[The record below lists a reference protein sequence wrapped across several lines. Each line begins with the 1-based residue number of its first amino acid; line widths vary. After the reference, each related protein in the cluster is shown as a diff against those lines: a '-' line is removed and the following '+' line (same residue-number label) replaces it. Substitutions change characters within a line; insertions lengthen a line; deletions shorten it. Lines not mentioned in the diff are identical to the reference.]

1 MKIVTTHKGT
11 DFDGFASLIAGTLL
25 YPGAVPVIPKS
36 VNPNVKAFLA
46 IHKELFNVR
55 FSEDIP
61 FDTVTQLIIVDTN
74 TWKRLD
80 HIKPLKSRTDIEIIL
95 WDHHPGGDIVPAWKC
110 LEKIG
115 ATITLMIRQIQKEK
129 KELTPILA
137 TLFLAGIYE
146 DTGSLSFPSTTP
158 LDAYSAAYLL
168 EQRADLSVL
177 SSFLKPA
184 YNAEQKDVLFD
195 MLRSAERIKV
205 NRYYISCNIIAIEG
219 HVGNLSVVVNMY
231 RELLNVSAA
240 FGIFVDKRRNMI
252 VVIGRSIT
260 DDVNIGEIMRRMG
273 GGGHPGA
280 GSVMLKS
287 IEPEAVKEMIVDL
300 VKNENKVSSLGDLM
314 SYPIISVTSDTPM
327 KQVALLLRKKGFT
340 GLPVV
345 DDNKLVGIISR
356 KDFQK
361 LKKDRQMES
370 PVKAFMSRDKIITVS
385 SDRSPL
391 EVAQLIVKHDIG
403 RIPVIENGD
412 MIGIITRTDVMR
424 YFYDLLPE

>member
-11 DFDGFASLIAGTLL
+11 DFDGFASLIAGTVL
-25 YPGAVPVIPKS
+25 YPDAVPVIPKS
-36 VNPNVKAFLA
+36 VNPNVKAFLS

-55 FSEDIP
+55 LPEDIH
-61 FDTVTQLIIVDTN
+61 FDKVTQLIIVDTN

-80 HIKPLKSRTDIEIIL
+80 HIKQLKSRNGIKIVL
-95 WDHHPGGDIVPAWKC
+95 WDHHPGGDIVPTWEC
-110 LEKIG
+110 LEETG

-168 EQRADLSVL
+168 EQRADLNVIN
-177 SSFLKPA
+177 SFLKPA
-184 YNAEQKDVLFD
+184 YNAEQKDVLFE
-195 MLRSAERIKV
+195 MLRSAERMKL
-205 NRYYISCNIIAIEG
+205 NGYYISCNIIEIEG

-240 FGIFVDKRRNMI
+240 FGIFFDKRRDMCI
-252 VVIGRSIT
+252 VIGRSIT
-260 DDVNIGEIMRRMG
+260 DEVNIGGIIRRMG

-287 IEPEAVKEMIVDL
+287 VKPEAVKETIVEL
-300 VKNENKVSSLGDLM
+300 VKNDNKIVSLGDLM

-327 KQVALLLRKKGFT
+327 KKVALILREKGFT

-345 DDNKLVGIISR
+345 DDKKLVGIISR

-361 LKKDRQMES
+361 LKKDRQMNS
-370 PVKAFMSRDKIITVS
+370 PVKAFMSRDKIVTVS

-403 RIPVIENGD
+403 RIPVLKNGEL
-412 MIGIITRTDVMR
+412 IGIITRTDVMR